1 MTPRRPVARTGIAVA
16 VSFAATVTIA
26 LAPVLGAVAAS
37 ESGSATTGGAAHARA
52 TAAGA
57 PLSLAVLVPLTVR
70 PTSTGLIDSATLAAD
85 TAPLGVLSRQ
95 LDAVYD
101 TPAVIGIDPM
111 IIASIQVLGS
121 SAPAS
126 ATAWLERLRS
136 ASNETFALAY
146 ADADLASLAQANALE
161 LANPLGFDFAI
172 DPGHFGPASTP
183 SPTPTPT
190 ASASDASTP
199 TPNPT
204 AAAGPRP
211 LPASAADV
219 LAWSY
224 TLSNIAWPAEDTV
237 ATSDLAPLSAAG
249 YQDVVL
255 SSSNVSGSTSG
266 SVDLDKMRGIV
277 SDSGVS
283 SLVRQAASATSPAVE
298 QEAVGRLN
306 SALAGMEAVSPGRTV
321 VATLDRQWSL
331 TGTNL
336 DALFADLAA
345 QSSVLQVGLSAVL
358 AGAHPDAK
366 VVDEAEDSSRN
377 NAVRSLLNANAAETA
392 FASAAVNPTL
402 VLEPR
407 QLQLLSVL
415 GVTWVHGSGDWGSA
429 VSTFLTASST
439 LRAAVHIVTGSNL
452 FVGAGRTNIP
462 VTVSNAL
469 TVPVTVYVTVSSP
482 SSILQVQRQGIALT
496 VEPGSSNKA
505 AIPVQALTNGT
516 VTTTVTISSK
526 TGFLLGSADSVE
538 VDLQPGWESVGTTVI
553 VVLLVL
559 VFGGGI
565 ARNILKRRRK
575 QPETAGSPAEV
586 DGD

>member
-1 MTPRRPVARTGIAVA
+1 MTTRRSVVRTGITVA
-16 VSFAATVTIA
+16 VSLAATVALA
-26 LAPVLGAVAAS
+26 LAPVLGAAA
-37 ESGSATTGGAAHARA
+37 TPGAAPARA
-52 TAAGA
+52 AAAGT

-70 PTSTGLIDSATLAAD
+70 PTSTGLLDSATLTAD

-126 ATAWLERLRS
+126 AIAWLERLRS

-146 ADADLASLAQANALE
+146 ADADLASLAQANALD

-172 DPGHFGPASTP
+172 DPSHFGPASTP
-183 SPTPTPT
+183 SATPAPT
-190 ASASDASTP
+190 ASASSAAVP
-199 TPNPT
+199 TPSPT
-204 AAAGPRP
+204 AATGPRP
-211 LPASAADV
+211 LPVSAADV

-237 ATSDLAPLSAAG
+237 ATGDLAPLSVAG
-249 YQDVVL
+249 YRDVVL
-255 SSSNVSGSTSG
+255 SSSNVSGSSSG

-277 SDSGVS
+277 SDAGIS
-283 SLVRQAASATSPAVE
+283 SLVRQATSATNPAVA

-306 SALAGMEAVSPGRTV
+306 SALSGMEAVSPGRTV
-321 VATLDRQWSL
+321 VATLDRQWSS

-336 DALFADLAA
+336 DVLFADLAA
-345 QSSVLQVGLSAVL
+345 QASVLQVGLSAVL

-377 NAVRSLLNANAAETA
+377 NAVRSLLNANAAETE

-415 GVTWVHGSGDWGSA
+415 AVSWVHGGSDWGST
-429 VSTFLTASST
+429 VSAFLTASST

-482 SSILQVQRQGIALT
+482 SSILQVQKQGIALT

-575 QPETAGSPAEV
+575 QHETVGAPAEV
-586 DGD
+586 DGE

>member
-1 MTPRRPVARTGIAVA
+1 MTPRRPVARMGIAVA

-121 SAPAS
+121 SAPVS

-146 ADADLASLAQANALE
+146 ADADLASLAQANALQ

-190 ASASDASTP
+190 ASASDPSVP
-199 TPNPT
+199 TPRPT

>member
-1 MTPRRPVARTGIAVA
+1 VTPRRPVARMGIAVA

-121 SAPAS
+121 SAPVS

-146 ADADLASLAQANALE
+146 ADADLASLAQANALQ

-190 ASASDASTP
+190 ASASDPSVP
-199 TPNPT
+199 TPRPT

>member
-1 MTPRRPVARTGIAVA
+1 MTPRRSVARTGIAVA
-16 VSFAATVTIA
+16 VAFAATVAIA
-26 LAPVLGAVAAS
+26 LAPVLGAAAAS
-37 ESGSATTGGAAHARA
+37 ESGSATTRGAATTRS

-190 ASASDASTP
+190 ASASDASIP

-237 ATSDLAPLSAAG
+237 ATSDLAPLSVAG

-266 SVDLDKMRGIV
+266 SVDLDKMSGIV
-277 SDSGVS
+277 SDSGIS
-283 SLVRQAASATSPAVE
+283 SLVRQAASATTPAVA

-336 DALFADLAA
+336 DTLFADLAA

-358 AGAHPDAK
+358 AGAHQDAK

-482 SSILQVQRQGIALT
+482 SSILQVQRQGVALT

-526 TGFLLGSADSVE
+526 TGFLLGSADAVE

-575 QPETAGSPAEV
+575 QPETAGTPGEV